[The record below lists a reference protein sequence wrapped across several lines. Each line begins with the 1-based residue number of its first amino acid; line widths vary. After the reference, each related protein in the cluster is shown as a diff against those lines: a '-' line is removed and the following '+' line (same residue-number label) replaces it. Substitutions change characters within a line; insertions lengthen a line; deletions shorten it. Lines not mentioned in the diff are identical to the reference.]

1 MNSFQGISKKR
12 ELLQRDIT
20 KSTKETSNSVQQME
34 KTEQEGLDTEERINK
49 TVEQCFVNQLF
60 RDEMGKNSNK
70 NSENDWHFKKKMY
83 LCIG

>member
-1 MNSFQGISKKR
+1 
-12 ELLQRDIT
+12 
-20 KSTKETSNSVQQME
+20 ME

-49 TVEQCFVNQLF
+49 AVEQCFVNQLF